1 MSEKLKLNLAAP
13 AWVPKSKQITQP
25 QTNQKYIPT
34 SLQQSKNPTP
44 LSNTPL
50 SFSNQHTKLSVLN
63 SKSFV
68 PKSYTPQIKIERE
81 YFITE
86 TTKQIFKFDF
96 DYMISFE
103 KWEICSESKLL
114 SENLIQHLKNF
125 EIVET
130 DTIKGL
136 NNNKNNYEKKK
147 NKKNYR
153 TEDFKKETSNKN
165 ENAELAKWGRKD
177 LTKELAS
184 AKEFKEKI
192 DAEGLKD
199 PIKFN
204 ITEYLNMLTV
214 DNYPNTSEK
223 IYEIIKDD
231 INYQEKFLDVLFIK
245 AVNEKAFVS
254 LYAKLCKEF
263 DKKLP
268 QKNEKPGKKPTS
280 MMRVKLL
287 DKCREIFKIKNNEK
301 FDQYINVKDKDEREQ
316 KLKNFV
322 LGNVNFIGEL
332 INIQILSKKIVFQ
345 CIENLFTRYVDAGAD
360 ASLKMINLEA
370 IVILLDKF
378 GTLFKKKESK
388 LKDED
393 KKSFQEQINI
403 YINKLSDV
411 QNDKQIPGFIKYKII
426 NLIERSKNNW
436 EESKYAKSL
445 KAKGKKDLE
454 EQEEEIEISDKK
466 KEKYSQ
472 EEVNNKI
479 GKDLSNFRD
488 HESEGGNAKN
498 YGWEIVED
506 IYNVRRNSIADI
518 MQGFIENC
526 IDFVQNEKLLKLVKN
541 YFKELINYYKK
552 QINGKE
558 KREIVNRT
566 LHLIRVAHD
575 YSLDNLMIIDVWSI
589 ILNTLI
595 IARIF
600 HRDDLLDLEDLGE
613 EELQEV
619 FNIIAKTII
628 EDPDGKKYFDSCK
641 FVSKHQDLYDEALKK
656 YNVN

>member
-13 AWVPKSKQITQP
+13 AWVPKSKQITQS